1 MCGYFCIGFIN
12 FMFNGKSLKDYTD
25 LFSPNDFEKNDDI
38 ILEYFGLYDV
48 KMSNS
53 NLKVCKANEISELK
67 DLTKYRLD
75 EINNKKEY
83 FNAEIKER
91 KDIVKKIS
99 KYIVAFDY
107 ADKVF
112 ITLSAS
118 FGTLS
123 IVSYAT
129 VVGIPAG
136 IAGASFTLIFTV
148 TTGMVK
154 TLLNITRKKKKKHN
168 KIIVL
173 ARSKLNIIETL
184 ISQALIDFEITHEE
198 FSKIIYEK
206 NNYEQIID
214 NIKSVKSVDDLN
226 KENN

>member
-1 MCGYFCIGFIN
+1 
-12 FMFNGKSLKDYTD
+12 
-25 LFSPNDFEKNDDI
+25 
-38 ILEYFGLYDV
+38 
-48 KMSNS
+48 MSNS
-53 NLKVCKANEISELK
+53 NLELN

-75 EINNKKEY
+75 ELNKIKDY

-91 KDIVKKIS
+91 KDIKKIS

-112 ITLSAS
+112 NTLSAS

-123 IVSYAT
+123 IASYAT

-136 IAGASFTLIFTV
+136 IAGASLTLIFTV
-148 TTGMVK
+148 TTGVVK

-168 KIIVL
+168 KIIAL

-184 ISQALIDFEITHEE
+184 ISQVVIDFEISHE
-198 FSKIIYEK
+198 
-206 NNYEQIID
+206 
-214 NIKSVKSVDDLN
+214 
-226 KENN
+226 

>member
-1 MCGYFCIGFIN
+1 
-12 FMFNGKSLKDYTD
+12 
-25 LFSPNDFEKNDDI
+25 
-38 ILEYFGLYDV
+38 
-48 KMSNS
+48 MS
-53 NLKVCKANEISELK
+53 KANEISELK
-67 DLTKYRLD
+67 GLTKYRLD
-75 EINNKKEY
+75 EINK
-83 FNAEIKER
+83 IKDYLNSQIKDR
-91 KDIVKKIS
+91 KDIIKKIS

-123 IVSYAT
+123 IASYAA

-136 IAGASFTLIFTV
+136 IASLTLIFTV
-148 TTGMVK
+148 TTGVVK

-168 KIIVL
+168 KIIAL
-173 ARSKLNIIETL
+173 ARSKLNIIENL

-214 NIKSVKSVDDLN
+214 NIRSVKSINDLN
-226 KENN
+226 KEND